1 MGDKVVALLAGG
13 GYAQQVAVP
22 AGQVLRIP
30 DGVDLVTAASLP
42 EVAATVYSNLIMT
55 AQLQPGETVLI
66 HGATGGIGT
75 MAIQLAK
82 AFGASVATTAGTAEK
97 VGTAKAFLGADIAIN
112 YAEED
117 FPESLRAQNGGK
129 GADVI
134 LDVVG
139 AKYLQQN
146 IDALAD
152 YGRLMVIGL
161 QGGAKGG
168 TGPRASCCGKRAADH
183 RHGAAAAARWRRR
196 GVIMNAV
203 RTPCGRCWPTA
214 GSGPSWPR
222 RSRWTR
228 SRAAHTGTSTPATT
242 WARSCWSCSEH
253 RLSAAADTIRR
264 SIVLPGPPNNGS
276 VGLYAV
282 YTRLGARVCCASL
295 PPSGSSMSIRHSLLA
310 LLQDRPRYGY
320 QLRVEFE
327 DRTGSS
333 WPLNIG
339 QVYTTL
345 DRLERDGLVR
355 NDGGDGEGHV
365 IYSITA
371 AGRAEVRDWFAAP
384 VPRSNPP
391 RNELAIKLA
400 LA

>member
-1 MGDKVVALLAGG
+1 MPASVPGVTKAFSVGDKVVALLAGG

-82 AFGASVATTAGTAEK
+82 AVGASVATTAGNAEK

-139 AKYLQQN
+139 AKYLDKN

-152 YGRLMVIGL
+152 YGRLVVIGL
-161 QGGAKGG
+161 QGGAKAELDLGQLL
-168 TGPRASCCGKRAADH
+168 RKRAAIIATAL
-183 RHGAAAAARWRRR
+183 RPRPVEEKT
-196 GVIMNAV
+196 VIMNAV
-203 RTPCGRCWPTA
+203 RDAVWPMLADGRIRPLVA
-214 GSGPSWPR
+214 KP
-222 RSRWTR
+222 SRWTR
-228 SRAAHTGTSTPATT
+228 SAAAHTYFDSGD
-242 WARSCWSCSEH
+242 H
-253 RLSAAADTIRR
+253 VGK
-264 SIVLPGPPNNGS
+264 VL
-276 VGLYAV
+276 
-282 YTRLGARVCCASL
+282 
-295 PPSGSSMSIRHSLLA
+295 
-310 LLQDRPRYGY
+310 
-320 QLRVEFE
+320 
-327 DRTGSS
+327 
-333 WPLNIG
+333 
-339 QVYTTL
+339 
-345 DRLERDGLVR
+345 LVM
-355 NDGGDGEGHV
+355 
-365 IYSITA
+365 
-371 AGRAEVRDWFAAP
+371 
-384 VPRSNPP
+384 
-391 RNELAIKLA
+391 
-400 LA
+400 